1 MTSPLPEPAP
11 APREHHDHHHHRP
24 LAELIAIST
33 RTVHARLNKLIIARL
48 PLALPPRAVDQSIY
62 VSGLLHI
69 APIYLTFERLW
80 RSILDAEPKTD
91 SNTTTSKSHNTELPL
106 LASDYDPSKPQEARG
121 VRAHNHT
128 VDTRI
133 HSLLQTMY
141 LPGLMR
147 SDRLKADIASL
158 TGWPDHVV
166 EEQLRS
172 IGQTSRLGEFTQHIR
187 RAVENRPHILLAY
200 SYILYMALFAGGR
213 FIRASLES
221 PGEDFWAQVPSPIRP
236 TDLSC
241 QHSTMPIER
250 ASGLTNEE
258 LPQADHSPH
267 ADHKMPLRFFHFK
280 SAEDGEDLKREF
292 KRRLVDSESVLTD
305 GEKHDIIQESV
316 CIFENMTLLTHQ
328 LDEVCADSDPNDRDH
343 GICVNDFIGMINPI
357 SARLRDSVSVAKER
371 SARSSRLSTSSEDST
386 CSIIKRAIGALRT
399 ESGSSEP
406 SAHGQGAHPLITS
419 MSGVELCPAFPKS
432 MRFEKTLPKPAR
444 TPTLPT
450 DDGNHSNACL
460 KLASRR
466 LHGVPVVNWLMMVA
480 FGAIVIGALVSRRG
494 GGNVA

>member
-1 MTSPLPEPAP
+1 MASPLPEPTSAT
-11 APREHHDHHHHRP
+11 REHHVHHHHRP

-48 PLALPPRAVDQSIY
+48 PLALPPKAVDQSVY

-80 RSILDAEPKTD
+80 RSILDAEPNVGSSTP
-91 SNTTTSKSHNTELPL
+91 TSKSHAAELPPIG
-106 LASDYDPSKPQEARG
+106 SDHGPSKTQDVQSERARD
-121 VRAHNHT
+121 HT

-133 HSLLQTMY
+133 HSLLQNMY

-147 SDRLKADIASL
+147 SDRLKADIASM

-172 IGQTSRLGEFTQHIR
+172 IGQTGRLGEFTHHIK
-187 RAVENRPHILLAY
+187 RAVENRPHVLLAY

-221 PGEDFWAQVPSPIRP
+221 FGEDFWAQVPSPIRP
-236 TDLSC
+236 TDLPC
-241 QHSTMPIER
+241 QHSAMPVER

-258 LPQADHSPH
+258 LPHDDHNSH
-267 ADHKMPLRFFHFK
+267 ADHKMPLRFFHFQTP
-280 SAEDGEDLKREF
+280 EDGEDLKREF
-292 KRRLVDSESVLTD
+292 KRRLVDSEGTLTD

-316 CIFENMTLLTHQ
+316 CIFENMTSLIHQ
-328 LDEVCADSDPNDRDH
+328 LDEVCADSDQNGGNH
-343 GICVNDFIGMINPI
+343 GLCVNDFIGMINPI

-406 SAHGQGAHPLITS
+406 SAQGQGAHPLIIS

-432 MRFEKTLPKPAR
+432 VRFEKTLPKPAR
-444 TPTLPT
+444 SPTIPT
-450 DDGNHSNACL
+450 DDGNRPNTCL
-460 KLASRR
+460 KSASRR
-466 LHGVPVVNWLMMVA
+466 PHGVHVVNWLMAVA
-480 FGAIVIGALVSRRG
+480 FGAIVIGAIMSRRG
-494 GGNVA
+494 SGNVA